1 MKIFVSTTTL
11 AFLLLATAAA
21 GRTGGGLRGKVL
33 IEPAFPV
40 CHVDQP
46 CTKPA
51 GNVLLVFMR
60 GGLARRT
67 RTAEDGTYRLRL
79 APGRYK
85 VAAPSPGLG
94 RVRVLD
100 PTTVVVPRARYRHV
114 TFTLDIG
121 IK

>member
-1 MKIFVSTTTL
+1 
-11 AFLLLATAAA
+11 
-21 GRTGGGLRGKVL
+21 VL

-60 GGLARRT
+60 SGLARRT
-67 RTAEDGTYRLRL
+67 RTAVDGAYRLKL
-79 APGRYK
+79 PPGRYK
-85 VAAPSPGLG
+85 VAAPGTS

-100 PTTVVVPRARYRHV
+100 PTTVVVPRARYRRM

-121 IK
+121 IR

>member
-1 MKIFVSTTTL
+1 MKIFLTTTL
-11 AFLLLATAAA
+11 ALLLLATAA
-21 GRTGGGLRGKVL
+21 GGQTGSGLRGKVL

-51 GNVLLVFMR
+51 GNVLLVFTRR
-60 GGLARRT
+60 GVARRT
-67 RTAEDGTYRLRL
+67 RTAEDGTYRIRL
-79 APGRYK
+79 APGRYTV
-85 VAAPSPGLG
+85 VAPGSS

-100 PTTVVVPRARYRHV
+100 PTTVVVPRARYRRV

>member
-1 MKIFVSTTTL
+1 MKIFVATTTL
-11 AFLLLATAAA
+11 AFLLFTTAAA
-21 GRTGGGLRGKVL
+21 GRTGSGLRGKVL

-51 GNVLLVFMR
+51 GNVLLVFTRR
-60 GGLARRT
+60 GVARRT
-67 RTAEDGTYRLRL
+67 RTAVDGTYRLRL
-79 APGRYK
+79 TPGRYT
-85 VAAPSPGLG
+85 VAAPGTG

-100 PTTVVVPRARYRHV
+100 PTTVVVPRVGYRRV

-121 IK
+121 IR

>member
-1 MKIFVSTTTL
+1 MKIFVATTTL
-11 AFLLLATAAA
+11 AFLLFATAAA
-21 GRTGGGLRGKVL
+21 GRTGSGIRGKVL

-51 GNVLLVFMR
+51 GNVLLVFTRR
-60 GGLARRT
+60 GVAHRT

-79 APGRYK
+79 APGRYT
-85 VAAPSPGLG
+85 VTAPGPGP
-94 RVRVLD
+94 VRVLD
-100 PTTVVVPRARYRHV
+100 PTTVVVPRVGYRRM

-121 IK
+121 IG